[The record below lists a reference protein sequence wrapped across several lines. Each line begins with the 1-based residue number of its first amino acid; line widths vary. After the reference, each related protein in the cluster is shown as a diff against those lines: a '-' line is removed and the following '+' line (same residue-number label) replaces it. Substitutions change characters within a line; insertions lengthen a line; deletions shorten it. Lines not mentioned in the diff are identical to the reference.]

1 MEIREPVYRIDE
13 ILIFVSF
20 PDAVIKYSN
29 KRNLREKGAILGY
42 LLFNSFFLAAVWIS
56 LSWNRRSLFR
66 SHPYLDFTLWQLDT
80 LKAWICERAM
90 MLWICL
96 RDGYSGNRPANLLS
110 MALPLR
116 AAVCLLSGKLVYLMP
131 PSYCKHSYLPSS
143 VCTALF
149 L

>member
-56 LSWNRRSLFR
+56 LS
-66 SHPYLDFTLWQLDT
+66 
-80 LKAWICERAM
+80 
-90 MLWICL
+90 
-96 RDGYSGNRPANLLS
+96 
-110 MALPLR
+110 
-116 AAVCLLSGKLVYLMP
+116 
-131 PSYCKHSYLPSS
+131 
-143 VCTALF
+143 
-149 L
+149 